1 MEWVYRKVAIAKKE
15 LAYVLEEMVYLDH
28 IDRDTAIDIAK
39 AVINENAIKLY
50 KI

>member
-1 MEWVYRKVAIAKKE
+1 MHN
-15 LAYVLEEMVYLDH
+15 VLEEMVYLDH

-50 KI
+50 KIQSNGNALH